1 MTNIKMKSWLLAS
14 MLMTSGALQAESL
27 AQVYQLTLQQDPVLQ
42 AAEAARQAAAE
53 VIPQR
58 QAALLPSLSASAST
72 QYRDS
77 KNGGTNWHDYGLS
90 LRQPLY
96 NRASWLGYQQGK
108 QLDAS
113 AALQLEQAQQQVLL
127 RVVEAYLEALRARMQ
142 LQTAE
147 AEEQA
152 ILRRL
157 EQNQAQ
163 FDVGLIAITDVEEAR
178 AAYQRAQVSRIQA
191 ANLLENN
198 LEALA
203 RLAGQ
208 PIQVLFELAADYPLT
223 DVVPDLDTV
232 VEQALANNLDLQ
244 RQRLAVESAQ
254 TQTKISSAGHLPTV
268 DLTASAGGAD
278 QGNGM
283 QRLNTVGVTL
293 SMPLYAGGAVQS
305 GVRESQARLTQQ
317 QAEQENLRRQVQ
329 LQARTLVRNLQADV
343 ATIEAQ
349 RLAIQASETALK
361 ATEAGYEVGT
371 RNIVDV
377 LESQKN
383 LFQSQRNYA
392 DARYNLVLNQLRLQ
406 ELQGQLAVADLQE
419 LDRWLLP

>member
-14 MLMTSGALQAESL
+14 MLMTSGAVQAESL

>member
-14 MLMTSGALQAESL
+14 MLMTSGAVQAESL

-232 VEQALANNLDLQ
+232 VEKALANNLDLQ

-406 ELQGQLAVADLQE
+406 ELQGQLAIADLQE

>member
-14 MLMTSGALQAESL
+14 MLMTSGAVQAESL
-27 AQVYQLTLQQDPVLQ
+27 AQLYQLTLQQDPVLQ